1 MYIGG
6 INLLHIKR
14 PGTNI
19 YSEFKRVTPQT
30 RLLLCIY
37 VVVIMQSHCCIVG
50 CGWVFCADP
59 SNFRQNIMC
68 FYVFNVL
75 LKMNNSISIPFVHLM
90 DSNGIQLR
98 EMSLLHDLWLLKN
111 ISWWNLSILIFCAC
125 TKHPNPRILSMLRK
139 WLILPWLGI

>member
-6 INLLHIKR
+6 INLLFIKR

-19 YSEFKRVTPQT
+19 YSEFTRVTPQT

-37 VVVIMQSHCCIVG
+37 VAVITQSHCCIVG

-68 FYVFNVL
+68 SYVFNVL

-111 ISWWNLSILIFCAC
+111 ISWLNFSILIFCAC
-125 TKHPNPRILSMLRK
+125 TKDPNPRILSMLRK